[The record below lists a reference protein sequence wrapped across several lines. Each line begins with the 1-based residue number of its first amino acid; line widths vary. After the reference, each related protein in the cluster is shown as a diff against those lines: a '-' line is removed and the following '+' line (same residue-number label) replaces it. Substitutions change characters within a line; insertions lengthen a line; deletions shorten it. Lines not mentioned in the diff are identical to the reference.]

1 MKAKEYLLQLQK
13 MDIAINQNI
22 AWLYELKNTRKEL
35 KGVNYTSQKV
45 KASRSNC
52 ADFEKTILIIMDME
66 QNIND
71 SIDKFV
77 DQKNEIIKQI
87 QSLDNHKYMQLLY
100 KRYVEYKSLEVIAV
114 EMNYTYPY
122 TRKLHRYALQK
133 FEKKEQYVTQKEQ
146 YVTH

>member
-1 MKAKEYLLQLQK
+1 MNAREYLEQLQK

-22 AWLYELKNTRKEL
+22 AWLYELKNIRKEL

-45 KASRSNC
+45 KTSKSNR
-52 ADFEKTILIIMDME
+52 ADFEKTLLIIMDME

-87 QSLDNHKYMQLLY
+87 QSLDNHKYVQVLY
-100 KRYVEYKSLEVIAV
+100 KKYVEYKRLKEIAI
-114 EMNYTYPY
+114 EMHYTYQHIRRLHGCALKEFQRILKIATQCY
-122 TRKLHRYALQK
+122 T
-133 FEKKEQYVTQKEQ
+133 TI
-146 YVTH
+146 

>member
-1 MKAKEYLLQLQK
+1 MNAREYLEQLQK

-22 AWLYELKNTRKEL
+22 AWLYELKNIRKEL

-45 KASRSNC
+45 KTSKSNR
-52 ADFEKTILIIMDME
+52 ADFEKTLLIIMDME

-87 QSLDNHKYMQLLY
+87 QSLDNHKYVQVLY
-100 KRYVEYKSLEVIAV
+100 KKYVEYKRLEEIAI
-114 EMNYTYPY
+114 EMYYSY
-122 TRKLHRYALQK
+122 QYIKEIHKKALQE
-133 FEKKEQYVTQKEQ
+133 FKKNIPKHTKTYRI
-146 YVTH
+146 

>member
-1 MKAKEYLLQLQK
+1 MKAREYLEQLQK

-22 AWLYELKNTRKEL
+22 AWLYELKNIRKEL

-45 KASRSNC
+45 KTSKSNR
-52 ADFEKTILIIMDME
+52 ADFEKTLLIIMDME

-87 QSLDNHKYMQLLY
+87 QSLDNHKYVQVLY
-100 KRYVEYKSLEVIAV
+100 KKYVEYKRLEEIAI
-114 EMNYTYPY
+114 EMHYSYQY
-122 TRKLHRYALQK
+122 IKEIHKKALQE
-133 FEKKEQYVTQKEQ
+133 FKKNIPKHTKTYRI
-146 YVTH
+146 

>member
-1 MKAKEYLLQLQK
+1 MNAREYLEQLQK

-22 AWLYELKNTRKEL
+22 AWLYELKNIRKEL

-45 KASRSNC
+45 KTSKSNR
-52 ADFEKTILIIMDME
+52 ADFEKTLLIIMDME

-87 QSLDNHKYMQLLY
+87 QSLDNHKYVQVLY
-100 KRYVEYKSLEVIAV
+100 KKYVEYKRLEEIAI
-114 EMNYTYPY
+114 EMYYSY
-122 TRKLHRYALQK
+122 QYIKEIHKKALQE
-133 FEKKEQYVTQKEQ
+133 FKKNITKHTKTYRI
-146 YVTH
+146 

>member
-1 MKAKEYLLQLQK
+1 MNAKEYLEQLQK

-22 AWLYELKNTRKEL
+22 AWLYELKNIRKEL

-45 KASRSNC
+45 KTSKSNR
-52 ADFEKTILIIMDME
+52 ADFEKTLLIIMDME

-87 QSLDNHKYMQLLY
+87 QSLDNHKYVQVLY
-100 KRYVEYKSLEVIAV
+100 KKYVEYKRLEEIAI
-114 EMNYTYPY
+114 EMHYSYQY
-122 TRKLHRYALQK
+122 IKEIHKKALQE
-133 FEKKEQYVTQKEQ
+133 FKKNIPKHTKTYRI
-146 YVTH
+146 

>member
-1 MKAKEYLLQLQK
+1 MNAREYLEQLQK
-13 MDIAINQNI
+13 MDVAINQNI
-22 AWLYELKNTRKEL
+22 AWLYELKNIRKEL

-45 KASRSNC
+45 KTSKSHR

-87 QSLDNHKYMQLLY
+87 QSLDNHKYVQVLY
-100 KRYVEYKSLEVIAV
+100 KKYVEYKRLEEIAI
-114 EMNYTYPY
+114 EMHYSYQY
-122 TRKLHRYALQK
+122 IKEIHKKALQE
-133 FEKKEQYVTQKEQ
+133 FKKNIPKHTKTYRI
-146 YVTH
+146 

>member
-1 MKAKEYLLQLQK
+1 MNAREYLEQLQK

-22 AWLYELKNTRKEL
+22 AWLYELKNIRKEL

-45 KASRSNC
+45 KTSKSHR

-87 QSLDNHKYMQLLY
+87 QSLDNHKYVQVLY
-100 KRYVEYKSLEVIAV
+100 KKYVEYKRLEEIAI
-114 EMNYTYPY
+114 EMHYSYQY
-122 TRKLHRYALQK
+122 IKEIHKKALQE
-133 FEKKEQYVTQKEQ
+133 FKKNIPKHTKTYRI
-146 YVTH
+146 

>member
-1 MKAKEYLLQLQK
+1 MNAREYLEQLQK

-22 AWLYELKNTRKEL
+22 AWLYELKNIRKEL

-45 KASRSNC
+45 KTSKSNR
-52 ADFEKTILIIMDME
+52 ADFEKTLLIIMDME

-87 QSLDNHKYMQLLY
+87 QSLDNHKYIQVLY
-100 KRYVEYKSLEVIAV
+100 KKYVEYKRLEEIAI
-114 EMNYTYPY
+114 EMHYTYQHI
-122 TRKLHRYALQK
+122 RRLHGYAL
-133 FEKKEQYVTQKEQ
+133 KEFQRILKIATQC
-146 YVTH
+146 YTTI

>member
-1 MKAKEYLLQLQK
+1 MEQLQK

-35 KGVNYTSQKV
+35 KGVNYTLQKV

-100 KRYVEYKSLEVIAV
+100 MI
-114 EMNYTYPY
+114 
-122 TRKLHRYALQK
+122 
-133 FEKKEQYVTQKEQ
+133 
-146 YVTH
+146 

>member
-1 MKAKEYLLQLQK
+1 MNAREYLEQLQK

-22 AWLYELKNTRKEL
+22 AWLYELKNIRKEL

-45 KASRSNC
+45 KTSKSNR
-52 ADFEKTILIIMDME
+52 ADFEKTLLIIMDME

-87 QSLDNHKYMQLLY
+87 QSLDNHKYVQVLY
-100 KRYVEYKSLEVIAV
+100 KKYVEYKRLEEIAI
-114 EMNYTYPY
+114 EMHYSYQYIKEIHKKITNNKTKNSNKRAY
-122 TRKLHRYALQK
+122 RK
-133 FEKKEQYVTQKEQ
+133 F
-146 YVTH
+146 

>member
-1 MKAKEYLLQLQK
+1 MNAKEYLEQLQK
-13 MDIAINQNI
+13 MDVAINQNI

-45 KASRSNC
+45 KTSKSHR

-77 DQKNEIIKQI
+77 EQKNEIIKQI
-87 QSLDNHKYMQLLY
+87 QSLDNHKYVQVLY
-100 KRYVEYKSLEVIAV
+100 KKYVEYKRLEEIAI
-114 EMNYTYPY
+114 EMHYSYQY
-122 TRKLHRYALQK
+122 IKEIHKKALQE
-133 FEKKEQYVTQKEQ
+133 FKKNIPKHTKTYRI
-146 YVTH
+146 

>member
-1 MKAKEYLLQLQK
+1 MKAREYLEQLQK

-22 AWLYELKNTRKEL
+22 AWLYELKNIRKEL

-45 KASRSNC
+45 KTSKSNR
-52 ADFEKTILIIMDME
+52 ADFEKTLLIIMDME

-87 QSLDNHKYMQLLY
+87 QSLDNHKYVQVLY
-100 KRYVEYKSLEVIAV
+100 KKYVEYKRLEEIAI
-114 EMNYTYPY
+114 EMYYSY
-122 TRKLHRYALQK
+122 QYIKEIHKKALQE
-133 FEKKEQYVTQKEQ
+133 FKKNIPKHTKTYRI
-146 YVTH
+146 

>member
-1 MKAKEYLLQLQK
+1 MNAREYLEQLQK

-22 AWLYELKNTRKEL
+22 AWLYELKNIRKEL

-45 KASRSNC
+45 KTSKSNR
-52 ADFEKTILIIMDME
+52 ADFEKTLLIIMDME

-87 QSLDNHKYMQLLY
+87 QSLDNHKYVQVLY
-100 KRYVEYKSLEVIAV
+100 KKYVEYKRLEEIAI
-114 EMNYTYPY
+114 EMYYSYQYIKEIHKKALKEFKKNIPKHTKTY
-122 TRKLHRYALQK
+122 RI
-133 FEKKEQYVTQKEQ
+133 
-146 YVTH
+146 

>member
-1 MKAKEYLLQLQK
+1 MNAREYLEQLQK
-13 MDIAINQNI
+13 MDVAINQNI

-45 KASRSNC
+45 KTSKSHR

-77 DQKNEIIKQI
+77 EQKNEIIKQI
-87 QSLDNHKYMQLLY
+87 QSLDNHKYVQVLY
-100 KRYVEYKSLEVIAV
+100 KKYVEYKRLEEIAI
-114 EMNYTYPY
+114 EMHYSYQY
-122 TRKLHRYALQK
+122 IKEIHKKALQE
-133 FEKKEQYVTQKEQ
+133 FKKNIPKHTKTYRI
-146 YVTH
+146 